1 MKQLF
6 HILVFLLLFAVG
18 LYSSTDSAQAR
29 TSLMTVAPTAHAVGS
44 IGAPETDDRSTKA
57 ALVRVAELIS
67 VLQGAGSKLA
77 DRIPVISP
85 ESLKAM
91 IDEGADIVIVDVQ
104 PKTDYDLGHI
114 K

>member
-29 TSLMTVAPTAHAVGS
+29 TSVMKVSPVAYAVES
-44 IGAPETDDRSTKA
+44 IGAPETDDRSTKVAVVPVA
-57 ALVRVAELIS
+57 ALTS
-67 VLQGAGSKLA
+67 VQQGAGSKLA

-85 ESLKAM
+85 ESLKAL
-91 IDEGADIVIVDVQ
+91 IEDHQVVRLTSGRLERYQHVR
-104 PKTDYDLGHI
+104 
-114 K
+114 